1 MTTDFRYRDH
11 NRSRLRLNIRNI
23 RHEHPKWSWATE
35 RTQSKGG
42 WKYAGARVLFA
53 GTEFEMVAKVVI
65 LNGTVWHWI
74 NDAWISQ
81 GGYANWKGE
90 PQPTSKCAEF
100 LAAYRRLVEA
110 ERIED
115 EATTMLQSPEPSD
128 QALANF
134 IVAARA
140 AAQEL
145 SRA

>member
-1 MTTDFRYRDH
+1 MT
-11 NRSRLRLNIRNI
+11 RSLRLNIRNI
-23 RHEHPKWSWATE
+23 RHEHPKWSWAAE
-35 RTQSKGG
+35 RSASG
-42 WKYAGARVLFA
+42 WKYAGARVLFP
-53 GTEFEMVAKVVI
+53 GTEFEMVAKVFI
-65 LNGTVWHWI
+65 RNGSVWQLVDTQWQY
-74 NDAWISQ
+74 Q

-90 PQPTSKCAEF
+90 PQPTNGCAEF

-115 EATTMLQSPEPSD
+115 EAAVMLQSPEPSD